1 MIFSPARLSRTFLRV
16 LVALVLVGVGAV
28 ISPAPA
34 SADAGG
40 RGFYIPG
47 AFAKVSAGESLTYRA
62 YMDDFTPVPKIF
74 VDPASASV
82 CQITGYDRST
92 WLLTVHMLK
101 GGTCTIWYEYT
112 TPSVRARSDIPVDP
126 HVRQGVTVEGAPT
139 TVPLGAGQV
148 AFTAYSDGDHG
159 ALDVVQA
166 VVPGNGIETCRVT
179 GYNRSTYR
187 VTVALLRGVVCNIR
201 LARNETAVY
210 HASERYFQ
218 FNIDDPQS
226 DQSLLWSPVATA
238 PSWADT
244 PVTLDGTA
252 TSGLPITYTSTT
264 PNLCTVEGNTLHVV
278 DGVGLLP
285 NLYGYCTVTA
295 SQPGN
300 AQWYPAAP
308 LTRTIKLTPRERTQ
322 TVTWP
327 YDPYQRLGP
336 AGGDTL
342 VVQASVDS
350 GRSLS
355 YQSLTPHV
363 CTVSGNVVTSSVTYV
378 RDTCRI
384 RATAAGA
391 YGSWESASA
400 DIGIPVMAST
410 RPPEFYTNQL
420 VFPQISSREIVAG
433 PFDIEAK
440 GALPVTV
447 YTLSAGVCTVS
458 GRTVTPLTVGTCTLR
473 AIQSQ
478 NQYQQAV
485 VKEQSFQI
493 AAGHQNLDFPALA
506 DRVATDDPFTLTART
521 SSGLAVEFASL
532 TQQVC
537 TLSGGSL
544 ILHGAGTCTVRAEA
558 GNALWAAVSQDRS
571 FEVTAAPQTL
581 DFPAPADRVA
591 TDGPFALAAS
601 TSSGVPVRFTS
612 ATPGVCAVDGD
623 VVSLLTHGT
632 CTVRAEAGDQ
642 VWAPVSAE
650 RSFEVTAAPQTLD
663 FPVLADRVATDDP
676 FTLAASTSS
685 GVPVRFTSAT
695 PGVCAVDGDVVS
707 LLTHGTCTVRA
718 EAGDQVWA
726 PVSAERSFEVT
737 AAPQT
742 LDFPVLADRVA
753 TDDPFTLAASTS
765 SGVPVRFTSATP
777 GVCAVDGD
785 VVSLL
790 THGTCTVRA
799 EAGDHV
805 WAPVSAERSF
815 EVTAAAQT
823 LDFPAPADRVAT
835 DDPFTL
841 AASSASGAP
850 VTFSSLTPQVCTLA
864 GGLVTLHRSGTCTV
878 RSSAAGN
885 DVWAPVSA
893 ERSFEVT
900 AAPQTLDFP
909 APADRVATDD
919 PFTLAASTS
928 SGVPVTFTSTSPA
941 VCTLTGD
948 RVSLHGAGTCAVR
961 AEAGNDVW
969 APVSAE
975 RSFEVAAAPQ
985 TLDFP
990 APADRV
996 ATDDPFTLAAS
1007 SASGAP
1013 VTFSSLTPQVCS
1025 LAGGLVTLH
1034 RSGTCT
1040 VRSSAAGNDVWAP
1053 VSQDRSF
1060 EVAAGQQILSFSAPA
1075 DRMLADGPFT
1085 LAASTSS
1092 GAPVR
1097 FTSATPGVCAVNG
1110 DVVSLLTHGI
1120 CTVRAEAGD
1129 QVWAHTFEERS
1140 FAVSAHDQTIHLGG
1154 LVGTAL
1160 SSRSVTASAT
1170 SSLGL
1175 PVTLTSTTP
1184 AVCSVSGV
1192 AVALLKAGTCT
1203 VRATQDGTSTVR
1215 PAPAVT
1221 ASFPVWGTPAAPKTG
1236 RLTQIVTVLGQGES
1250 DLRVV
1255 ASTPACRVSGGR
1267 LVFVSPGVC
1276 RVRVM
1281 GAGSRVVRVV
1291 VSKVSAAYAATS
1303 ASHLARAGKLS
1314 FAKGSATLSPRAKSS
1329 LRVQARSLRGA
1340 KLVVVYGNRSAGE
1353 SSALAGARARAVVSY
1368 LRAHGVKV
1376 TIAKVGLTA
1385 KKAAGPGRAADLFAL
1400 R

>member
-1 MIFSPARLSRTFLRV
+1 M
-16 LVALVLVGVGAV
+16 

-47 AFAKVSAGESLTYRA
+47 AFAKVSAGESMTFRA
-62 YMDDFTPVPKIF
+62 YMDDYTPVPKIF

-92 WLLTVHMLK
+92 WRLTVAMLK

-126 HVRQGVTVEGAPT
+126 HVRQGVTVENAPT
-139 TVPLGAGQV
+139 TVPLGAGQ
-148 AFTAYSDGDHG
+148 ATFIAYSDGDHG

-166 VVPGNGIETCRVT
+166 VVQGSGIETCRVT
-179 GYNRSTYR
+179 GYDRSTYR

-226 DQSLLWSPVATA
+226 DQSLVWSPVASV

-244 PVTLDGTA
+244 PLTLDGTA

-264 PNLCTVEGNTLHVV
+264 PHLCTTEGNTLHVV

-308 LTRTIKLTPRERTQ
+308 LTRTIKLTPQERTQ

-363 CTVSGNVVTSSVTYV
+363 CTVSGNVVTNSVTYV

-493 AAGHQNLDFPALA
+493 AAGHQQLDFPMLA

-532 TQQVC
+532 TPQVC
-537 TLSGGSL
+537 TLSGGS
-544 ILHGAGTCTVRAEA
+544 ITLHGAGTCTVRAEA

-571 FEVTAAPQTL
+571 FEVTAAAQTL
-581 DFPAPADRVA
+581 DFPAP
-591 TDGPFALAAS
+591 
-601 TSSGVPVRFTS
+601 
-612 ATPGVCAVDGD
+612 
-623 VVSLLTHGT
+623 
-632 CTVRAEAGDQ
+632 
-642 VWAPVSAE
+642 
-650 RSFEVTAAPQTLD
+650 
-663 FPVLADRVATDDP
+663 ADRVATDDP

-695 PGVCAVDGDVVS
+695 PGVCAVDGDVLS

-718 EAGDQVWA
+718 EAGNALWA
-726 PVSAERSFEVT
+726 PVSEERSFEVT
-737 AAPQT
+737 AAAQT
-742 LDFPVLADRVA
+742 LDFPAPADRVA

-785 VVSLL
+785 VLSLL

-799 EAGDHV
+799 EAGNALWAAVSEERSFEVTAAAQTLDFSAPADRVATDDPFTLAASSASGAPVTFSSLTPQVCTLAGDLVTLHRSGTCTVRSSAAGNDV
-805 WAPVSAERSF
+805 WAPVSAQRSFEVTAAAQTLDFPAPADRVATEEPFTLAASTSSGVPVTFTSTSPAVCTLTGDRVSLHGAGTCTVRVEAGNDVWAPVSAQRSF

-900 AAPQTLDFP
+900 AAAQTLDFP
-909 APADRVATDD
+909 APADRVVTD
-919 PFTLAASTS
+919 
-928 SGVPVTFTSTSPA
+928 
-941 VCTLTGD
+941 
-948 RVSLHGAGTCAVR
+948 
-961 AEAGNDVW
+961 E
-969 APVSAE
+969 
-975 RSFEVAAAPQ
+975 
-985 TLDFP
+985 
-990 APADRV
+990 
-996 ATDDPFTLAAS
+996 
-1007 SASGAP
+1007 
-1013 VTFSSLTPQVCS
+1013 
-1025 LAGGLVTLH
+1025 
-1034 RSGTCT
+1034 
-1040 VRSSAAGNDVWAP
+1040 
-1053 VSQDRSF
+1053 
-1060 EVAAGQQILSFSAPA
+1060 
-1075 DRMLADGPFT
+1075 PFT

-1097 FTSATPGVCAVNG
+1097 FTSATPGVCAVDG

-1129 QVWAHTFEERS
+1129 QVWAHAFEERS
-1140 FAVSAHDQTIHLGG
+1140 FAVSAHDQTIQLGG

-1160 SSRSVTASAT
+1160 SSRTVTAAAT

-1236 RLTQIVTVLGQGES
+1236 RLTQIVTVLGRGES

-1255 ASTPACRVSGGR
+1255 ASTPACRVSGSR
-1267 LVFVSPGVC
+1267 VVFVSPGVC
-1276 RVRVM
+1276 RARVM
-1281 GAGSRVVRVV
+1281 GTGSRVVRVV
-1291 VSKVSAAYAATS
+1291 VSKVSAGYAATS
-1303 ASHLARAGKLS
+1303 ASHLARAGKVS
-1314 FAKGSATLSPRAKSS
+1314 FAKGSAKLSPRAKSS

-1368 LRAHGVKV
+1368 LRARGVKV

>member
-591 TDGPFALAAS
+591 TDGPFA
-601 TSSGVPVRFTS
+601 
-612 ATPGVCAVDGD
+612 
-623 VVSLLTHGT
+623 
-632 CTVRAEAGDQ
+632 
-642 VWAPVSAE
+642 
-650 RSFEVTAAPQTLD
+650 
-663 FPVLADRVATDDP
+663 
-676 FTLAASTSS
+676 LAASTSS